1 VCSYSS
7 IGPTL
12 FDEYAKPDLVAPGN
26 HVVSLRAPGSWV
38 DVTFPQTRFPV
49 SNYVPGAPSWLPST
63 YAVMS
68 GTSAAAPVVAGAA
81 ALLVQQDST
90 LTPGEVKLHLMDGA
104 RPIAASDRYAAGAG
118 ELDVPAALAD
128 PATTTGYTLSA
139 DLGGGHTVLPPDVEL
154 QWQRYGW
161 SRYGWSRYGWSRYG
175 WSRYGWSRYG
185 WSRYAW
191 SILVDGE

>member
-1 VCSYSS
+1 
-7 IGPTL
+7 
-12 FDEYAKPDLVAPGN
+12 
-26 HVVSLRAPGSWV
+26 
-38 DVTFPQTRFPV
+38 
-49 SNYVPGAPSWLPST
+49 
-63 YAVMS
+63 
-68 GTSAAAPVVAGAA
+68 
-81 ALLVQQDST
+81 
-90 LTPGEVKLHLMDGA
+90 
-104 RPIAASDRYAAGAG
+104 
-118 ELDVPAALAD
+118 VPAALAD

-191 SILVDGE
+191 SIIVDGE